1 MAVQAKYL
9 PRGFQS
15 TRMPA
20 KIDGIMPMGCKT
32 KMREVAANA
41 SIRCSELGMTRT
53 LPGIGDKVSILVGIE
68 ANKD

>member
-1 MAVQAKYL
+1 
-9 PRGFQS
+9 
-15 TRMPA
+15 MPA